1 MIPVNLMDAL
11 AERLQVI
18 LKDYSSGNPQDEVT
32 GSVILGRNPLKIHT
46 GQIPVPED
54 ASELESFVYVIVK
67 KIEDKGGQDLSSA
80 TVEIGVSIYD
90 EDETGWRNLY
100 NIVEHIR
107 QDLLK
112 HRILNKKFMLQ
123 WPINTE
129 FAEEQP
135 YPQWVGAITA
145 KYSIGQPVEEGIAY
159 DNYQEIGFQRN

>member
-11 AERLQVI
+11 AERLQVV
-18 LKDYSSGNPQDEVT
+18 LKEYSAGDPQAEVPD
-32 GSVILGRNPLKIHT
+32 SIILGKNSLKIHP
-46 GQIPVPED
+46 GQVPVPED
-54 ASELESFVYVIVK
+54 AGEIESFVYVIVK
-67 KIEDKGGQDLSSA
+67 KIDDKKDGSTA
-80 TVEIGVSIYD
+80 KVEIGVSIYD
-90 EDETGWRNLY
+90 EDETAWRNLY

-123 WPINTE
+123 WPVETE

-135 YPQWVGAITA
+135 YPQWFGAVTA
-145 KYSIGQPVEEGIAY
+145 NYSIGQPVEEGIAY